1 MSYFTAHAL
10 SCVFKQHSTQQSGTT
25 LFSDLSFHLE
35 RGEIVDLTGPSGS
48 GKSHVLMALALLD
61 PHASAKL
68 TLEGKDSSS
77 FTPESWR
84 RNVVYLPQRPV
95 LTSDTVLDAIL
106 LPFGFSI
113 NRSVKGLGPQT
124 AKPTAKQIR
133 NELDE
138 LGLNDVELVRNPTTL
153 SVGQQARVCLLRS
166 LMLRPKVLLS
176 DEVDAGLDS
185 DSSEKVGAVLQSAA
199 DHTGM
204 AVLRVRHR
212 DSDGR
217 ASMILSLAHG
227 RLSRREMA

>member
-1 MSYFTAHAL
+1 MSYFSANAL
-10 SCVFKQHSTQQSGTT
+10 SCVFKQDSSQQNGKT
-25 LFSDLSFHLE
+25 LFSNLSLHLE

-68 TLEGKDSSS
+68 TLEGRDSSS

-95 LTSDTVLDAIL
+95 LTSDTVLDAVL

-113 NRSVKGLGPQT
+113 NRNAKGLRPQT
-124 AKPTAKQIR
+124 AKPVAKQIR
-133 NELDE
+133 NGLDE
-138 LGLNDVELVRNPTTL
+138 LGLDDVELVRNPAML

-166 LMLRPKVLLS
+166 LMLQPKVLLS
-176 DEVDAGLDS
+176 DEVDAGLDP
-185 DSSEKVGAVLQSAA
+185 DSSDKVGAMLQNAA
-199 DHTGM
+199 THMGM

-212 DSDGR
+212 NSDGR
-217 ASMILSLAHG
+217 ASRILSLAHG

>member
-1 MSYFTAHAL
+1 MSYFSAHAL
-10 SCVFKQHSTQQSGTT
+10 SCVFKQDSSQQNGKT
-25 LFSDLSFHLE
+25 LFSNLSLHLE

-68 TLEGKDSSS
+68 TLEGRDSSS

-95 LTSDTVLDAIL
+95 LTSDTVLDAVL

-113 NRSVKGLGPQT
+113 NRNAKGLRPQT
-124 AKPTAKQIR
+124 AKPVAKQIR
-133 NELDE
+133 NGLDE
-138 LGLNDVELVRNPTTL
+138 LGLDDVELVRNPAML

-166 LMLRPKVLLS
+166 LMLQPKVLLS
-176 DEVDAGLDS
+176 DEVDAGLDP
-185 DSSEKVGAVLQSAA
+185 DSSDKVGAMLQNAA
-199 DHTGM
+199 THMGM

-212 DSDGR
+212 NSDGR
-217 ASMILSLAHG
+217 ASRILSLAHG
-227 RLSRREMA
+227 RLSRQEME